1 MIREKLLVNNVIQMA
16 HDIRSPLFALQ
27 TVLETPGEFNDKKKN
42 LLLRAATRLQEIADS
57 IMVENKNSTHETCL
71 ETLIQEILE
80 EKKLLHKNDI
90 FTLKLEKNKTYSKL
104 INPTEMKRV
113 VSNLINNSI
122 EACEKRPAK
131 IEVSLAQF
139 GERIQIKIK
148 DNGREI
154 PPIFLAKIFER
165 GVTIGKKQGSGM
177 GLTHARE
184 YIESIGGLI
193 NISSDQVETVV
204 SIYL

>member
-1 MIREKLLVNNVIQMA
+1 MIREKLLMNNVIQMA

-27 TVLETPGEFNDKKKN
+27 TILEAPGEFNDKKRN

-57 IMVENKNSTHETCL
+57 ILVENKNSIQETCL

-80 EKKLLHKNDI
+80 EKKLSHKNAA
-90 FTLKLEKNKTYSKL
+90 FELKTEENKTYFKK
-104 INPTEMKRV
+104 INPTEMKRII
-113 VSNLINNSI
+113 SNLINNSI
-122 EACEKRPAK
+122 EAYAGKSAK

-139 GERIQIKIK
+139 GERVQIKVK
-148 DNGREI
+148 DNGKKI

-165 GVTIGKKQGSGM
+165 GVSIGKKQGSGM
-177 GLTHARE
+177 GLAHAKE

-193 NISSDQVETVV
+193 NISSDEIETIV